1 MAKGILP
8 QPGRQRAWKAKASIP
23 EGNMLET
30 ENIVTASLGH
40 CPSKVHKRRGKKVLS
55 SATYA
60 EPSRT
65 LFRHLLKCSPSFQG
79 RPKFLIDMKYLRQV
93 FHLPF
98 EKACEQLGIGTTTLK
113 RICRE
118 KSIRRWPYRGL
129 KSASKKTMTINS
141 NGQVPG
147 CFEDMVGQVVTQGDA
162 LGETLTPGFCST
174 GMSGL
179 VQNVTAL
186 SGEVIQ
192 TNSGEA
198 GTFEKLQGTHCSGI
212 LSLTCDLSVSNLDDT
227 DDILRMFE
235 EAVAGGRTSCRA

>member
-1 MAKGILP
+1 
-8 QPGRQRAWKAKASIP
+8 
-23 EGNMLET
+23 MLET
-30 ENIVTASLGH
+30 ENIVSPSMGR
-40 CPSKVHKRRGKKVLS
+40 CPSKVHKRRGKKVMS
-55 SATYA
+55 SATYT

-65 LFRHLLKCSPSFQG
+65 LFVHLLKYSHSFQG

-98 EKACEQLGIGTTTLK
+98 EKACKHLGIGTTTLK

-118 KSIRRWPYRGL
+118 KSIQRWPYRGL
-129 KSASKKTMTINS
+129 KSASRNSLTITS

-147 CFEDMVGQVVTQGDA
+147 CFEAMLSQVVTQGDA
-162 LGETLTPGFCST
+162 LGETLTSGFCST

-198 GTFEKLQGTHCSGI
+198 GTSEKLQGTHCSGI

-235 EAVAGGRTSCRA
+235 EAVADGQTSCRA